1 MRLCKW
7 EDLPAA
13 LQTEAVRPYYE
24 QLNRKRGALAAKR
37 LFDIVV
43 SALMLA
49 VLWPVFLILAAAIK
63 LDSPGPVF
71 FRQVRI
77 TQYGKTF
84 RIFKFRSM
92 YQGSEKGYMLARK
105 NDARI
110 TRVGAFIR
118 KYRLDELCQL
128 IDVFRGTMT
137 FVGTRPEVEK
147 FVAMYTPEMQ
157 ATLLLPAGVTSLASI
172 FYKDE
177 ALLLEGAEDSDAVY
191 RDKILPEKMV
201 YNLRA
206 IKEFSFWK
214 DIKIMFMTVLAVL
227 GVEFDARKTD

>member
-137 FVGTRPEVEK
+137 FVGTRPEVPK
-147 FVAMYTPEMQ
+147 YVAVYDDEMW
-157 ATLLLPAGVTSLASI
+157 ATLLLPAGVTSVASI
-172 FYKDE
+172 TYKKEDE
-177 ALLLEGAEDSDAVY
+177 RIAELTKDGMTVDDAY
-191 RDKILPEKMV
+191 IHHILPEKMQ
-201 YNLRA
+201 YNYEYL
-206 IKEFSFWK
+206 KSFGFFK
-214 DIKIMFMTVLAVL
+214 DIAICV
-227 GVEFDARKTD
+227 KTLM